1 MSQRHPVSSRP
12 AGPRFL
18 ARLHAARH
26 SRARVT
32 EPERPHERLDA
43 ATLSVADAYRLMTDI
58 VAPRPIAWVSTLD
71 PQGRPNLAPFSYFQA
86 VCSRPPTVMLSI
98 AHRPDGQPKD
108 TLANVLAT
116 RELTLSHVSEP
127 LVAAMNATSAEL
139 PSDVDEWELAG
150 EPGARLPSLPSA
162 VVAPPRVA
170 GARAAME
177 CRLTHA
183 IPLGRGPGNAPSS
196 TLVLAEVLVFW
207 IAGGLL
213 QRDERGRLVPIDP
226 AALAAVGRLGG
237 MSYAR
242 TRDTFDLPRPPTRR

>member
-1 MSQRHPVSSRP
+1 M
-12 AGPRFL
+12 
-18 ARLHAARH
+18 HAARH
-26 SRARVT
+26 SRARVS
-32 EPERPHERLDA
+32 EPERPDARPQERPHERPQERLDA
-43 ATLSVADAYRLMTDI
+43 ATMSTADAYRLMTDI

-71 PQGRPNLAPFSYFQA
+71 PHGRPNLAPFSYFQA
-86 VCSRPPTVMLSI
+86 VCSRPATVMLAIGHLPS
-98 AHRPDGQPKD
+98 GQPKD

-116 RELTLSHVSEP
+116 RELTISHVSEP
-127 LVAAMNATSAEL
+127 LAAAMNATSADL
-139 PSDVDEWELAG
+139 PPEVDEWEIAG

-162 VVAPPRVA
+162 LVGPPRVA
-170 GARAAME
+170 AARAAME

-183 IPLGRGPGNAPSS
+183 IPLGHGPKGAPST

-207 IAGGLL
+207 IAEGLL

-242 TRDTFDLPRPPTRR
+242 TRDTFDLPRPRTRR